1 MEYYILVCTRLQGV
15 GRNMGSGEGVGRK
28 WGKGGGGKGAKGGRE
43 GVGAER
49 KT

>member
-15 GRNMGSGEGVGRK
+15 GRKMGSGEEVGE
-28 WGKGGGGKGAKGGRE
+28 GGGGKGAKGGRE